1 MAEEHALDNL
11 FASSKWQ
18 QIDVGRR
25 SGVAALDGVFES
37 TYALVGVVVASDVE
51 HVLKHWSEWQVAMAD
66 IPASKDDGSQKDKYL
81 VFVVSEIPG
90 GAQNALHA
98 VLSNTKV
105 CRKICL
111 ERHGRSIEETFMD
124 TPFHIRIAGSQ
135 SRPEDSFAGGVDGLE
150 GTLLSN
156 KILEDLAR
164 RSEDVIV
171 ERLLKNEY
179 ENGAGPNEN
188 PQNYS

>member
-1 MAEEHALDNL
+1 MAKEHALDNL
-11 FASSKWQ
+11 FASPGWQ

-51 HVLKHWSEWQVAMAD
+51 HVLKHWSEWQVAMAEFQ
-66 IPASKDDGSQKDKYL
+66 ASKNNGSPKDRYL

-90 GAQNALHA
+90 GAQDALQA

-135 SRPEDSFAGGVDGLE
+135 TRSEDQFAGGVDGLE

-156 KILEDLAR
+156 RILEDLAR

-171 ERLLKNEY
+171 ERLLNNEY
-179 ENGAGPNEN
+179 ESGAGSNEN
-188 PQNYS
+188 P